1 MRRITVLADEETL
14 TPYWLSEKQDVI
26 LKVKNKII
34 LTIEPLQVGKVY
46 SIDAEFE
53 SYCIER
59 EDQEPIKGYVM
70 EVPSMKSCV
79 IQIDYTD

>member
-1 MRRITVLADEETL
+1 M
-14 TPYWLSEKQDVI
+14 
-26 LKVKNKII
+26 KNI

-59 EDQEPIKGYVM
+59 EDQEPIKGYFM
-70 EVPSMKSCV
+70 KVPSMKSCV
-79 IQIDYTD
+79 IEIDDTE